1 MQDTHHLD
9 NDFDKINS
17 LYLDYLKALDCPN
30 NEVLLLQIK
39 EKIVVAFWKTL
50 QKASSIT
57 QEMIEHTDVLVQKI
71 YYCIDECA
79 KYDNPLCFSKY
90 TYTSIKRA
98 LGAKVDTEQFEIKSG
113 MHITDPENRKR
124 KKIEN
129 AYKQFKA
136 FNSNDLNTFIEYAV
150 NHLGFEKA
158 EVEEY
163 LFPKRSVSL
172 FAQSKND
179 DEYCVADNYV
189 DTTKA
194 IDNAEAIGD
203 TEQLEKQFD
212 SIDSLWQKQKEDAQ
226 LVLSELLTREL
237 LADFKKNTV
246 PSSLISILNKPKF
259 LCKEMVEAFFSDLNY
274 QLPTQQEIGQ
284 KYGITKSATSV
295 KLTRFIEKLK
305 NQ

>member
-1 MQDTHHLD
+1 MQDKHHLD

-17 LYLDYLKALDCPN
+17 LYLDYLKALNQSN
-30 NEVLLLQIK
+30 NELLVLQIK

-57 QEMIEHTDVLVQKI
+57 SEMIEHTDVLVQKI
-71 YYCIDECA
+71 YYCMDECA

-90 TYTSIKRA
+90 TYTSIKKA
-98 LGAKVDTEQFEIKSG
+98 LGAKADTEQFEIKSG

-129 AYKQFKA
+129 AYKQFKS
-136 FNSNDLNTFIEYAV
+136 FNSNDLNAFIEYATI
-150 NHLGFEKA
+150 HLGFEKT

-163 LFPKRSVSL
+163 LFPKQSVSL

-179 DEYCVADNYV
+179 DEYCVADQYV
-189 DTTKA
+189 DSSKA
-194 IDNAEAIGD
+194 IDNAEIIGA
-203 TEQLEKQFD
+203 TEQLEKQFN
-212 SIDSLWQKQKEDAQ
+212 SIDSLWLKQKEDARP
-226 LVLSELLTREL
+226 LLSELLTREL

-246 PSSLISILNKPKF
+246 PSSVITILNKPGF
-259 LCKEMVEAFFSDLNY
+259 ICKEMVEAFFRDVNY

-284 KYGITKSATSV
+284 KYGITKSATSK

-305 NQ
+305 ER

>member
-1 MQDTHHLD
+1 MQNKHHLD

-17 LYLDYLKALDCPN
+17 LYLDYLKALNCPD

-39 EKIVVAFWKTL
+39 EKIVVAFWKAL

-57 QEMIEHTDVLVQKI
+57 LEMIEHTDVLVQKI
-71 YYCIDECA
+71 YYCMDEC
-79 KYDNPLCFSKY
+79 KDYENPFCFSKY
-90 TYTSIKRA
+90 TYASVKRA

-113 MHITDPENRKR
+113 MHISDSENRKR

-129 AYKQFKA
+129 AYKQFKS
-136 FNSNDLNTFIEYAV
+136 FNSNDLNAFIEYAT
-150 NHLGFEKA
+150 NHLGFEKT

-163 LFPKRSVSL
+163 LFPKKSISL
-172 FAQSKND
+172 FAQSEND
-179 DEYCVADNYV
+179 DEYCVVDKYI

-194 IDNAEAIGD
+194 IDTAEVIGSS
-203 TEQLEKQFD
+203 EQLEKQFNL
-212 SIDSLWQKQKEDAQ
+212 IDSLWQKQKEDAQ
-226 LVLSELLTREL
+226 PVLSELLTREL

-246 PSSLISILNKPKF
+246 PSSLITILNKPEF
-259 LCKEMVEAFFSDLNY
+259 ICKEMVEAFFNDLDY

-284 KYGITKSATSV
+284 KYGITKSAASV

-305 NQ
+305 ER

>member
-1 MQDTHHLD
+1 MQDKHHLD

-17 LYLDYLKALDCPN
+17 LYLDYLKALNCPN
-30 NEVLLLQIK
+30 NEVLLLQTK

-57 QEMIEHTDVLVQKI
+57 PEMIEHTDVLVQKI
-71 YYCIDECA
+71 YYCIEECA

-98 LGAKVDTEQFEIKSG
+98 LGSKVDVEQFEIKSG

-129 AYKQFKA
+129 AYKQFKS
-136 FNSNDLNTFIEYAV
+136 FNSNDLNAFIEYAT
-150 NHLGFEKA
+150 NHLGFEKT

-163 LFPKRSVSL
+163 LFPKQSVSL

-179 DEYCVADNYV
+179 DEYCIADKYV
-189 DTTKA
+189 DSSKINDNAEILNSTEQMQTQFKA
-194 IDNAEAIGD
+194 IDN
-203 TEQLEKQFD
+203 
-212 SIDSLWQKQKEDAQ
+212 LWLKQKDDARP
-226 LVLSELLTREL
+226 VLSELLTREL
-237 LADFKKNTV
+237 LADFKKNSV
-246 PSSLISILNKPKF
+246 LDSVIDILNQPQF
-259 LCKEMVEAFFSDLNY
+259 VCKQMVESFFSDLNY

-284 KYGITKSATSV
+284 KYGITKSAVSV

-305 NQ
+305 ER